1 MFKIVFIFILAVS
14 LQDMVRDLDKT
25 KSLLEIGDTSPFS
38 SNDTNKDQQENSNSS
53 GTFETAHGSSA
64 NTISEDI
71 KINDTTDSPNL
82 NSSNNNHRETVDS
95 DYIDVEDTV
104 VHSSADQSSNDKA
117 AELVKGSQPQTN
129 GEPETEQNIAV
140 SEVFE
145 SSEHDTDLQS
155 KILTKEKPTQTNP
168 LVSLDIVH

>member
-14 LQDMVRDLDKT
+14 LQDMMRELDKM
-25 KSLLEIGDTSPFS
+25 KSFFEIGD
-38 SNDTNKDQQENSNSS
+38 SS

-71 KINDTTDSPNL
+71 KINNTTDSPNL
-82 NSSNNNHRETVDS
+82 NSSNDNHRETVNS

-117 AELVKGSQPQTN
+117 AELEKGSQPQTN

-140 SEVFE
+140 SEVFG

-155 KILTKEKPTQTNP
+155 KILTKEKPPQTNP